1 MRGVPCVRRRAR
13 DRSMARDSTRVSD
26 LRKSFRS
33 LGRFRENVLLLL
45 LLLLLRRGRGPFG
58 HGDVLSL
65 VFVNISIR
73 KSTIPIGHGLDM
85 GSLCSSHHY
94 FYKVFVKVTC
104 KSYLNYSY
112 V

>member
-26 LRKSFRS
+26 LGKSFWW

-45 LLLLLRRGRGPFG
+45 LLLLRRGPGPFG

-85 GSLCSSHHY
+85 RSLCSSHHY

-104 KSYLNYSY
+104 KSYLIYSY

>member
-1 MRGVPCVRRRAR
+1 MGP
-13 DRSMARDSTRVSD
+13 
-26 LRKSFRS
+26 
-33 LGRFRENVLLLL
+33 
-45 LLLLLRRGRGPFG
+45 GPFG

-73 KSTIPIGHGLDM
+73 KSTIPIGHGLDI

-94 FYKVFVKVTC
+94 FYNVFVKVTF

>member
-26 LRKSFRS
+26 LGKSFWS

-45 LLLLLRRGRGPFG
+45 LLLLLRAGPGPFG

-65 VFVNISIR
+65 VFVNISIG

-94 FYKVFVKVTC
+94 IYKVYVKVTF
-104 KSYLNYSY
+104 KSYLN
-112 V
+112 

>member
-1 MRGVPCVRRRAR
+1 
-13 DRSMARDSTRVSD
+13 MAD
-26 LRKSFRS
+26 LGKSFPW
-33 LGRFRENVLLLL
+33 LGRFRENVV
-45 LLLLLRRGRGPFG
+45 LLLLRRGRGPFG

-112 V
+112 A